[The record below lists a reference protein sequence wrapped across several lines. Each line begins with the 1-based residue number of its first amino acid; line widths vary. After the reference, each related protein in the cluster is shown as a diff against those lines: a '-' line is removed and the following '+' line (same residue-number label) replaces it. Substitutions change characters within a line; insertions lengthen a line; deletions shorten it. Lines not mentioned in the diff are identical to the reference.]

1 MQLKDI
7 IQKTTQFF
15 RDKGFSSPRLDT
27 ELLLAKAL
35 QWDRVRL
42 YLNYDYP
49 LTEIELST
57 ARDLVRRRATGEPVA
72 YILGQKD
79 FYNHAFAVRPGVLI
93 PRPETE
99 TIVSDVI
106 AWSHG
111 PGLGPGSEVQV
122 EAEAGNEPF
131 RVIDF
136 GTGSGCIGLSI
147 LAGVTRARLLGVDV
161 SPVAIEVA
169 TENAER
175 LDCSDRASFLRKDVM
190 DLDAAMVA
198 AELGGFADVVVAN
211 PPYIASDDPNVE
223 PDVRK
228 HEPSIALFSE
238 DEGLGHVRAW
248 SLRAS
253 EIVRSGGLVMFEI
266 GHGQGRRATA
276 IFEAIHAFGSVE
288 VVKDLSGKE
297 RFIRCVRA

>member
-7 IQKTTQFF
+7 LQKTTRFF

-49 LTEIELST
+49 LTEVELST
-57 ARDLVRRRATGEPVA
+57 ARDLVRRRAVGEPVA
-72 YILGQKD
+72 YIVGQKD
-79 FYNHAFAVRPGVLI
+79 FYNHAFVVRPGVLI

-99 TIVSDVI
+99 TIVNDVI
-106 AWSHG
+106 AWSHR
-111 PGLGPGSEVQV
+111 PGLKP
-122 EAEAGNEPF
+122 EAETETKTGDEPF
-131 RVIDF
+131 RVVDL

-147 LAGVTRARLLGVDV
+147 LAAVARARLLGVDV
-161 SPVAIEVA
+161 SPIAIEVA

-175 LDCSDRASFLRKDVM
+175 LGCSDRASFLQKDVM
-190 DLDAAMVA
+190 DLNAAMVA

-223 PDVRK
+223 ANVRK

-238 DEGLGHVRAW
+238 EEGVGHVRAW

-253 EIVRSGGLVMFEI
+253 EIVRPGGLVMFEI
-266 GHGQGRRATA
+266 GHEQGPRATA
-276 IFEAIHAFGSVE
+276 IFEAIDAFRSVE
-288 VVKDLSGKE
+288 IVKDLSGKD
-297 RFIRCVRA
+297 RFIHCVRA